1 MPRSPVPKRTP
12 VVEHWH
18 KTRDILFFFFYLVAI
33 LVVFFSCP
41 SLVLFWLIKVFL
53 VIVSHRM
60 SIYILVFGRHFA
72 FYWNLLVN
80 LVVWCQREFLI
91 CWPMLKSNESVEIQ
105 SHVYYKNA
113 VMNLSNG
120 VFIKCT
126 LPKLNKRNFK
136 SKYFSHNFN
145 LPKMGRLIHCSN
157 FFIDSYNV
165 SFHSYLF

>member
-1 MPRSPVPKRTP
+1 MLECRGPPSLSELLSWST
-12 VVEHWH
+12 
-18 KTRDILFFFFYLVAI
+18 DIKPATFYSFFFYLVAI

-72 FYWNLLVN
+72 FNWNLLVN
-80 LVVWCQREFLI
+80 FVVWCHREFLI
-91 CWPMLKSNESVEIQ
+91 CWPMLKSNESEEIQ
-105 SHVYYKNA
+105 SDAYYWNA
-113 VMNLSNG
+113 VMNVSNG

-126 LPKLNKRNFK
+126 LQKSNKRK
-136 SKYFSHNFN
+136 SKYFSHYFN

-157 FFIDSYNV
+157 FFIDSYV

>member
-18 KTRDILFFFFYLVAI
+18 KTPRHFILFFLLGCADDYF
-33 LVVFFSCP
+33 VVFFSCP
-41 SLVLFWLIKVFL
+41 SLVLLYLLKMFL
-53 VIVSHRM
+53 VIVSHRI

-91 CWPMLKSNESVEIQ
+91 CWPVLKSNESVEIQ
-105 SHVYYKNA
+105 IHVYYWNA
-113 VMNLSNG
+113 VMNVSNG

-126 LPKLNKRNFK
+126 LQKSNKRK
-136 SKYFSHNFN
+136 SSTFLTISIC
-145 LPKMGRLIHCSN
+145 RRWA
-157 FFIDSYNV
+157 D
-165 SFHSYLF
+165 